1 MMERKEVVWNCPLE
15 AIVYALEKHST
26 IEEIAAFMRPMK

>member
-15 AIVYALEKHST
+15 AIVYALEKHSN
-26 IEEIAAFMRPMK
+26 IDLINKS